1 MIGKIEKRFSNAN
14 SNIIHALN
22 PSSPMILRKE
32 AVLLLAEAYESN
44 IEDLSIESK
53 RTKTLDLD
61 KFVKH
66 FAEQHGNRQI
76 QLLQQ
81 CEVMLTCVPTQSCSN
96 DDRHFNFLYF
106 YVLIS
111 PLIKPQAMGKEKC
124 KM

>member
-1 MIGKIEKRFSNAN
+1 MTEKR
-14 SNIIHALN
+14 L
-22 PSSPMILRKE
+22 SSL
-32 AVLLLAEAYESN
+32 AV
-44 IEDLSIESK
+44 LSIESK

-96 DDRHFNFLYF
+96 DDRHFNFLYL
-106 YVLIS
+106 YVPIS
-111 PLIKPQAMGKEKC
+111 PLIKPQAKGKEKC